1 MTLIIEDGTN
11 VANANSYATLVEA
24 RAYALARGVTL
35 STVDATLESQLIQ
48 AMDYLE
54 AQRSRYQGNKTYET
68 QLLQWPRANVW
79 IDAYQFSSVGI
90 PQLLKNAQCQ
100 LAMEIHNGVLLLPTI
115 TDGAVKREK
124 IDVIEVEYLESSI
137 SSSAVLKKVDSLLQ
151 PLFKTTG
158 FSLGTVRV

>member
-11 VANANSYATLVEA
+11 VANANSYVTLTEA
-24 RAYALARGVTL
+24 RTYATARGITL

-54 AQRSRYQGNKTYET
+54 AQRAKYQGNKTYET
-68 QLLQWPRANVW
+68 QSLQWPRTNVW
-79 IDAYQFSSVGI
+79 IDSYQFSPGGI

-100 LAMEIHNGVLLLPTI
+100 LAMELHSGILLLPTV

-124 IDVIEVEYLESSI
+124 IDVIEVEYIESSI
-137 SSSAVLKKVDSLLQ
+137 SSSAILKKVDSLLQ
-151 PLFKTTG
+151 PLFRTNA